1 MLMLRDEQEKC
12 CESKQAR
19 QQSGRDCALSPRP
32 ESLLTAALHVLLRSA
47 VVVHGGTLFFAVFFG
62 SSIIRLYGNTCG
74 LDPLRPST
82 WTRAFM
88 VMGSPWCRSLH
99 WLACSATYVV
109 DHMWCV
115 CVVVQHRTISWS
127 SHPLTTLLTP
137 PTTPQDASD
146 GNHGEW
152 LLESFGTCRGALESV
167 ECPHLP
173 LTLATAPT
181 AKECSA
187 PKRLSHLTAL
197 SILPCLKI

>member
-19 QQSGRDCALSPRP
+19 RQSGRDCALSPRP
-32 ESLLTAALHVLLRSA
+32 ESLLTAALRVLLRSA
-47 VVVHGGTLFFAVFFG
+47 TVVHGGTLFFAVFFG

-137 PTTPQDASD
+137 PQQHPRMHLMGITAS
-146 GNHGEW
+146 G
-152 LLESFGTCRGALESV
+152 C
-167 ECPHLP
+167 
-173 LTLATAPT
+173 
-181 AKECSA
+181 
-187 PKRLSHLTAL
+187 LSHLAHAEGL
-197 SILPCLKI
+197 SKASSAPIFLSPSPLHQRRKSVRHPSDFHI